1 VIREIKA
8 AAKKKED
15 KIARMLAR
23 QLVESKKAKT
33 RLYESKA
40 QLNSVSM
47 NVCFRNLLQSISHP
61 LYLHQHHSSHN
72 NWVQMCSVAGSSS

>member
-1 VIREIKA
+1 MIREIKA

-47 NVCFRNLLQSISHP
+47 NVSDLRILLPI
-61 LYLHQHHSSHN
+61 N
-72 NWVQMCSVAGSSS
+72 F